1 MLASASQTGFV
12 TILHRCDMAS
22 RVLVPFDGSECAE
35 RGLERA
41 IADHPDAAITV
52 LSVVE
57 PLSKDGAALSDAP
70 LDTGTEVSADG
81 GDWAVERFARERD
94 CDLRTVVAVG
104 TPAAT
109 IVEYADEHAF
119 EAIVMGTHGRSGLS
133 RLLFGSVAETVARHT
148 SAAVTLIAEESL

>member
-1 MLASASQTGFV
+1 MES
-12 TILHRCDMAS
+12 H
-22 RVLVPFDGSECAE
+22 VLVPFDGSKCAE

-57 PLSKDGAALSDAP
+57 PLSKEGAALSDAP
-70 LDTGTEVSADG
+70 LRTGNEVSADG
-81 GDWAVERFARERD
+81 GDLRVVDRVTREQD
-94 CDLRTVVAVG
+94 IDLRTVVAVG

-119 EAIVMGTHGRSGLS
+119 EAIVMGTRGRSGLS
-133 RLLFGSVAETVARHT
+133 RFLFGSVAETVARRA
-148 SAAVTLIAEESL
+148 SAAVTLVTEGSL

>member
-1 MLASASQTGFV
+1 MVS
-12 TILHRCDMAS
+12 H
-22 RVLVPFDGSECAE
+22 VLVPFDGSEWAE

-57 PLSKDGAALSDAP
+57 PLSTAGNDLSDAP
-70 LDTGTEVSADG
+70 LDTGDEVRADG
-81 GDWAVERFARERD
+81 GDLRAVDRFARERD
-94 CDLRTVVAVG
+94 IDLRTVVAVG

-119 EAIVMGTHGRSGLS
+119 EAIVMGTRGRSGLS
-133 RLLFGSVAETVARHT
+133 RLLFGSVAETVARRT
-148 SAAVTLIAEESL
+148 ATAVTLVK